1 VLRPFRDLDR
11 PAFYELNRHPLVVE
25 SLGPSPTRSETDAL
39 VDRLDAELRR
49 EGWGL
54 WAVEVTGGDPFIG
67 MVGLHRVSPALPC
80 APAVEVAWRLHPDQW
95 GHGYASEA
103 AAASLGHGFRAGG
116 LTEIVAFTTTVNM
129 RSQAVTARL
138 GMERDAG
145 GDFDHPGVP
154 EGSPLRRHVLFRI
167 SAVPYDHGT
176 RTRHEQPGP
185 ASPTDPPT
193 PSIQEPGVDAV
204 EADPV
209 SGTGQ
214 LEDPR

>member
-103 AAASLGHGFRAGG
+103 AAASLDYGFGAGD
-116 LTEIVAFTTTVNM
+116 LAEIVAFTTSVNM
-129 RSQAVTARL
+129 RSQAVMARI
-138 GMERDAG
+138 GMERVAG

-154 EGSPLRRHVLFRI
+154 EGSPRRRHVLFRI
-167 SAVPYDHGT
+167 SAVPNDH
-176 RTRHEQPGP
+176 
-185 ASPTDPPT
+185 
-193 PSIQEPGVDAV
+193 
-204 EADPV
+204 
-209 SGTGQ
+209 
-214 LEDPR
+214 